1 MTRFTLGTNMCFAV
15 NRWPEPEEWARVV
28 AVEMGLHSVQLVSDL
43 LNPLWPRDVL
53 EAQTGRV
60 LAAVAKYDITI
71 HTLMTGGLTRLG
83 LLMSPYEELRAM
95 WFAWYKR
102 FIDLAA
108 VLGAR
113 AVGSHLG
120 ILSFRDLND
129 PARYRARVDEAIS
142 LWQELSFY
150 AQEKGLAYLFFET
163 MSIPR
168 EMGYTV
174 EEAQALYA
182 RLNGRTGVPIRL
194 CLDVGHAP
202 HPDERDPYLWLER
215 LGAYAP
221 LIHLQQTEQ
230 GHSRHWPFTPEYNAR
245 GIVEPRRVLDTIA
258 RTGIEEV
265 WLGFEVLHR
274 ERWEEEE
281 RVLSDLVASAA
292 YWREFIPHDGM
303 EWPGT

>member
-95 WFAWYKR
+95 WFTWYKR

-129 PARYRARVDEAIS
+129 LTRYRARVDEAIA

-174 EEAQALYA
+174 EEAQALYT
-182 RLNGRTGVPIRL
+182 RLNERAGVPIRL

-202 HPDERDPYLWLER
+202 HPAERDPYLWLER
-215 LGAYAP
+215 LGAFAP

-281 RVLSDLVASAA
+281 RVLSDLVASAV

-303 EWPGT
+303 EWPEA